1 MRVRVKIRVKTR
13 AKAKIRARAE
23 PKARAKARAVIGSQD
38 KAKLIVRKILP
49 IIKLSM
55 GS

>member
-1 MRVRVKIRVKTR
+1 MGVRAKIRVKIR
-13 AKAKIRARAE
+13 AKAKIRARTE
-23 PKARAKARAVIGSQD
+23 PKARAKARPVIGSQD

-55 GS
+55 RS